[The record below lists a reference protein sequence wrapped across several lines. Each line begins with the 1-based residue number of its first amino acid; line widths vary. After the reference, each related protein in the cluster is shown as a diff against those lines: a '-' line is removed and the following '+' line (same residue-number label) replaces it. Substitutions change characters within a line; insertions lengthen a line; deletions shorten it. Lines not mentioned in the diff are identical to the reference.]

1 MNDYLVR
8 ITESY
13 TGTVLHQSLLTL
25 PEIQS
30 FLKVLDKVSCLSYG
44 GRVYK
49 VDQIE
54 VNIEQTELIL
64 EVYVY
69 EP

>member
-1 MNDYLVR
+1 MSDYLVR

-13 TGTVLHQSLLTL
+13 TGEVLHQSLLTL

-30 FLKVLDKVSCLSYG
+30 FLQVLDKVSCLSYG
-44 GRVYK
+44 EMVYK

-54 VNIEQTELIL
+54 VNIEQTKLIL

>member
-1 MNDYLVR
+1 MHDYLVQ
-8 ITESY
+8 ITESN

-25 PEIQS
+25 PEVQS
-30 FLKVLDKVSCLSYG
+30 FLHILDKVSCLSYG
-44 GRVYK
+44 GTVYK